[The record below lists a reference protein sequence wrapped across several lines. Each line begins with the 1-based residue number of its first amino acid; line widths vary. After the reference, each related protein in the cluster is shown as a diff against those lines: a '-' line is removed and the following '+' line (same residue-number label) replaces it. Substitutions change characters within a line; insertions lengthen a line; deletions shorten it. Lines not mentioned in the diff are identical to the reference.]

1 MNDTAC
7 VEKITVFDLVDRIQ
21 NVVKDC
27 EGMSNN
33 IKSLILGE
41 NPETE
46 FETKHTN
53 NAEIKQ
59 SCLILELNYI
69 LTDLAKLATNL
80 QLIQRSLI

>member
-1 MNDTAC
+1 MKDMSRI
-7 VEKITVFDLVDRIQ
+7 EEITVFDLVDRIQ

-59 SCLILELNYI
+59 RWLILELNYI
-69 LTDLAKLATNL
+69 LTDLTKLATNL